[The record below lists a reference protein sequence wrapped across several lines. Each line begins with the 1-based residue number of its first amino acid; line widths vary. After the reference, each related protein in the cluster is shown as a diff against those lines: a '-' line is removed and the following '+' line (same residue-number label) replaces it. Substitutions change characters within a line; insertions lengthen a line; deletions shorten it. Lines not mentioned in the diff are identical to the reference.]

1 VPINLGNIGGGAW
14 NTPTAINNRG
24 VVVGFGNT
32 SGDQN
37 AGFSPAGFIWT
48 QGTGMVEILPVS
60 GDTNNIAF
68 DINNNNQVVGQS
80 AGGLEGA
87 RAFLYEGGTSYDLNA
102 QALPTSLN
110 LVLAQGINDSG
121 EISGTA
127 IDQNGNQV
135 GFLGVPVT
143 NGSGTLPPEAKVP
156 AKAQLPAEEVRKL
169 MLKLPG
175 LPGFLFRA
183 MGSK

>member
-1 VPINLGNIGGGAW
+1 
-14 NTPTAINNRG
+14 
-24 VVVGFGNT
+24 
-32 SGDQN
+32 
-37 AGFSPAGFIWT
+37 
-48 QGTGMVEILPVS
+48 
-60 GDTNNIAF
+60 
-68 DINNNNQVVGQS
+68 
-80 AGGLEGA
+80 
-87 RAFLYEGGTSYDLNA
+87 
-102 QALPTSLN
+102 

-135 GFLGVPVT
+135 AFLGVPVT
-143 NGSGTLPPEAKVP
+143 NGSGTLPLETKVP
-156 AKAQLPAEEVRKL
+156 AKVQLSAEEVRQL

>member
-1 VPINLGNIGGGAW
+1 
-14 NTPTAINNRG
+14 
-24 VVVGFGNT
+24 
-32 SGDQN
+32 
-37 AGFSPAGFIWT
+37 
-48 QGTGMVEILPVS
+48 
-60 GDTNNIAF
+60 
-68 DINNNNQVVGQS
+68 
-80 AGGLEGA
+80 
-87 RAFLYEGGTSYDLNA
+87 
-102 QALPTSLN
+102 

-143 NGSGTLPPEAKVP
+143 NGSGRLPLEAKVP
-156 AKAQLPAEEVRKL
+156 AKAQLSAEEVRQP
-169 MLKLPG
+169 MLKLSG